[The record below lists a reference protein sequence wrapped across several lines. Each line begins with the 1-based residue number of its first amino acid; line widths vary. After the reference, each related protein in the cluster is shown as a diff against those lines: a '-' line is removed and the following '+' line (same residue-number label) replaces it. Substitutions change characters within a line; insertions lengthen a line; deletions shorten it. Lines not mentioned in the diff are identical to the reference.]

1 MIRTSLKQIAVTA
14 SLALGLS
21 FGSAHADALPSSLKI
36 GYQKYGTFPIL
47 KARGDFEKRLAAL
60 GVKVEWIQF
69 PAGVPILEALNANS
83 VQLGETG
90 EAPPVF
96 AQAAGVP
103 LVYAAYEP
111 LNSTSEAILVPKNSP
126 IKTVADLKGKK
137 VAVTK
142 GSNANYFL
150 VKALEQAGLKYSD
163 IQPVYLIPGDGRA
176 ALDSGAVD
184 AYSVWEPY
192 QTIAVR
198 SGLSRELING
208 EKIIANYEFFLA
220 RRDFAEA
227 APQILAVLKEETNK
241 ADAWALQNP
250 RAVAELLAP
259 ELKVDADTL
268 EVVAKK
274 QARGLKDP
282 DETVLAYQQNLADT
296 FLKVGLI
303 AKPIVVKDATLGAK
317 ATATAAK

>member
-1 MIRTSLKQIAVTA
+1 MIRTRLFKHFAAALLLAVGA
-14 SLALGLS
+14 SS
-21 FGSAHADALPSSLKI
+21 VHAETLPSSLKI
-36 GYQKYGTFPIL
+36 GFQKYGTFPIL

-60 GVKVEWIQF
+60 GVKVEWVQF

-103 LVYAAYEP
+103 LVYVAYEP
-111 LNSTSEAILVPKNSP
+111 KNSTSEAILVPKNSP
-126 IKTVADLKGKK
+126 IRTVADLKGKK

-150 VKALEQAGLKYSD
+150 AKALEGAGLKYSD
-163 IQPVYLIPGDGRA
+163 ITPVYLIPGDGLA
-176 ALDSGAVD
+176 ALGSGAVD

-192 QTIAVR
+192 QTVATR
-198 SGLSRELING
+198 SHDARELLNG
-208 EKIIANYEFFLA
+208 EKTIANYEYFLA
-220 RRDFAEA
+220 RRDFAETS
-227 APQILAVLKEETNK
+227 PKILAILKEETNK

-274 QARGLKDP
+274 QARGLQDP
-282 DETVLAYQQNLADT
+282 DDTVLAYQQSLADT
-296 FLKVGLI
+296 FLSIGLI
-303 AKPIVVKDATLGAK
+303 SKPIAVKDAFLGK
-317 ATATAAK
+317 TATTAAK